1 MLSSAGDAISLYLS
15 DIAANLDY
23 SVQQITFMEAE
34 QDDIAGSYFSARRA
48 FRGAALYAFQYD
60 RVPKV
65 PDSRH
70 HTVTMHRY
78 RDLLSGFKKL
88 YGLGEKY
95 IVVYCKLIHFVCM
108 GILFVFQ
115 KTNLRKNFV
124 KLGGFK
130 KNN

>member
-1 MLSSAGDAISLYLS
+1 
-15 DIAANLDY
+15 
-23 SVQQITFMEAE
+23 
-34 QDDIAGSYFSARRA
+34 
-48 FRGAALYAFQYD
+48 
-60 RVPKV
+60 
-65 PDSRH
+65 
-70 HTVTMHRY
+70 MHRY

-124 KLGGFK
+124 KLEGFK